1 MGRMGETTG
10 KRVARV
16 KLTLSKRNIDNLEAA
31 NKPWIAW
38 DDKLTGF
45 GMKVYPSGKKSF
57 VVNYRSGEGSRK
69 DRNNRVVI
77 GHYGRISA
85 EEGRR
90 RAHKLLGEVAS
101 GGDPAEERAE
111 ARRMPLLSEAFE
123 DYMAVNPNR
132 KARTNEDYRKVF
144 RRYLSDWGK
153 RALDAITRQDVEARF
168 NSLTV
173 ESGWASA
180 NQAISLLR
188 SVYRRPCVDIEGL
201 RSPVDLWLAGGGKF
215 HRNVRRKI
223 SSPAEVLPRWRMGI
237 EATVENPVMR
247 DTLWFGVYTGMR
259 LNEVLPLRWE
269 SVDRDGWVFRVDE
282 TKTGVPLELP
292 ITRQVGAVLDRRWA
306 ENGDQ
311 QGGWVFPSRRSGTG
325 HIIGVNNYYA
335 AIGKAGGAKFWY
347 HALRNCFITIAE
359 RDLMIAH
366 TLTKR
371 LVNHVPPRDVTEG
384 YAADWTI
391 DQLREPAQRIADRIE
406 ILMGKGL

>member
-1 MGRMGETTG
+1 MGRMGETIG

-16 KLTLSKRNIDNLEAA
+16 KLTLSKRNIDNLEAG

-38 DDKLTGF
+38 DDQAHRLRDEGVSL
-45 GMKVYPSGKKSF
+45 GQEVLCGELPQRRGES
-57 VVNYRSGEGSRK
+57 EGSQQSCRHWALRQDK
-69 DRNNRVVI
+69 C
-77 GHYGRISA
+77 GG
-85 EEGRR
+85 GRR

-153 RALDAITRQDVEARF
+153 RALDAIARQDVEARF

-237 EATVENPVMR
+237 EAAVENRVMR

-269 SVDRDGWVFRVDE
+269 SVDRDGRVFRVDE

-292 ITRQVGAVLDRRWA
+292 ITRQVGTVLDRRWA

>member
-1 MGRMGETTG
+1 MKETTG

-16 KLTLSKRNIDNLEAA
+16 KLTLSKRNIDNLEPAE
-31 NKPWIAW
+31 KPWIAW
-38 DDKLTGF
+38 DDKLAGY
-45 GMKVYPSGKKSF
+45 GVKVYPSGRKSF
-57 VVNYRSGEGSRK
+57 VVNYRSGTRSRK
-69 DRNNRVVI
+69 DRNNRVVL
-77 GHYGRISA
+77 GRCDRISA

-132 KARTNEDYRKVF
+132 KVRTNEDYGKVF
-144 RRYLSDWGK
+144 RRYLSDWAT
-153 RALDAITRQDVEARF
+153 RALDGITRQDVEARF

-188 SVYRRPCVDIEGL
+188 SVYRRPCVDIDGL
-201 RSPVDLWLAGGGKF
+201 RNPVDLWLAGGGKF

-223 SSPAEVLPRWRMGI
+223 SSPAEVLPRWRKGI
-237 EATVENPVMR
+237 EATVRNPVMR
-247 DTLWFGVYTGMR
+247 DALWFGVYTGMR
-259 LNEVLPLRWE
+259 LNEVLPLRWDR
-269 SVDRDGWVFRVDE
+269 VDRENRVFRVE
-282 TKTGVPLELP
+282 ATKTGIPLELP
-292 ITRQVGAVLDRRWA
+292 VTRQVGAILDRRWA
-306 ENGDQ
+306 ENGELQ
-311 QGGWVFPSRRSGTG
+311 NGWVFPSRRSGRG
-325 HIIGVNNYYA
+325 HIIGVNNYYES
-335 AIGKAGGAKFWY
+335 ISKAGGVKFWY
-347 HALRNCFITIAE
+347 HALRNCFITVAE

-371 LVNHVPPRDVTEG
+371 LVNHAPPRDVTEG

-391 DQLREPAQRIADRIE
+391 DQLREPAQKIADRIE
-406 ILMGKGL
+406 ILMEKGL